1 MMGWVPTNFLTSNGM
16 LIGSF
21 FEMLLL
27 SLSMASR
34 IHSLQQSE
42 VALKQMAHH
51 DPLTGLANRTQ
62 LTQQL
67 QQAVARSRRDST
79 QFAVLMLDLNGFKP
93 VNDRYG
99 HAVGD
104 QLLIEI
110 GRRLLAGVRTTD
122 VAARVGGD
130 EFIVLVEAVTSP
142 DHARAIADKLVLQL
156 SQPVQ
161 VGDLTVRVG
170 ASVGIA
176 LYPLQSEDIDHLLQL
191 ADEDMYRVKAMAR
204 ETRSSATATE
214 RMDSTSESQA

>member
-1 MMGWVPTNFLTSNGM
+1 
-16 LIGSF
+16 
-21 FEMLLL
+21 
-27 SLSMASR
+27 
-34 IHSLQQSE
+34 
-42 VALKQMAHH
+42 
-51 DPLTGLANRTQ
+51 
-62 LTQQL
+62 
-67 QQAVARSRRDST
+67 
-79 QFAVLMLDLNGFKP
+79 
-93 VNDRYG
+93 
-99 HAVGD
+99 
-104 QLLIEI
+104 
-110 GRRLLAGVRTTD
+110 
-122 VAARVGGD
+122 
-130 EFIVLVEAVTSP
+130 VTSP